1 MLRTLGGL
9 RLQDGPPQQ
18 PKLLLLLA
26 YLSLEGPKERSH
38 LQSLF
43 WPNAAD
49 PANSLRVALRRL
61 RAGAPGTF
69 TAEGARVAA
78 RVLTDAH
85 DLLAASE
92 AGQHER
98 VVELYRG
105 RFLEGLDLEDPSAE
119 LEEWVYRTREVLA
132 ARVRVALLALGEAA
146 AAQGQD
152 GPAARHAEAA
162 YLLPGAPEPEAEELR
177 RLYLL
182 LLPAHSP
189 YAAEVRREAERY
201 GLPLP
206 LAAEDARRVNR
217 PATAPSPLP
226 APPRV
231 RSQLPTFGTSFVGR
245 EDEERETLRL
255 MLDPACRLLT
265 VVGLGGMGKTR
276 LAVRAAGILQ
286 ESGAFPDG
294 VVCVNLAP
302 VANPANLVS
311 TVAEALGL
319 DLQGPEEPLGQVT
332 RLLAPL
338 RLLLVL
344 DNFEHLVGMTGGLV
358 ALLEACPHLKLL
370 VTSRER
376 LNVQEEW
383 VLPLEGLSST
393 GRHASDDEE
402 HPGVRLFTQRARR
415 SGLRFSLTPETLP
428 DVLELCRL
436 VHGSPLAIELAA
448 TWTRVLPV
456 GEVLAEL
463 RRSLDFLTDANGRGP
478 ARHASLRVVFEH
490 SWRLLHERE
499 QGVLARL
506 SVFRSPFRREAAA
519 EVAGASLPL
528 LAALMDKSL
537 LLSVPGGR
545 YGRHPL
551 LYEYTAGK
559 LAERPAEGAVTQEAH
574 ARFFL
579 RLLAQSGEALAG
591 SGQRAALRELEADF
605 ENLRA
610 AWEWAVS
617 HGEFGALREAARVL
631 QIFFA
636 RTGRY
641 REGIEFL
648 GQTAARL
655 GADPAAD
662 PLALGELLIHQAE
675 LSLSLGALPEAETL
689 VERGL
694 HLVGDASGWA
704 TVAGLSALGVI
715 ERRRGRYVEAKGYWE
730 RALGLAETQGSPE
743 ASRLWNLLGIA
754 EQWLGDYER
763 AEHCYGRALHLSRER
778 GHLTET
784 ARVLNNLGG
793 LLIFSH
799 RLEEAQEILEQ
810 GLATARDLASP
821 VEVTHFLNNLAY
833 VTGQL
838 GQYRQAEAYAGEA
851 LTLARTTERR
861 PLIAEVL
868 ETLAR
873 LKLAQRRPA
882 EARALF
888 VQSLGAAWTTREW
901 PVLLQDLEGMAE
913 VSAQEHQDAQ
923 AAFLLRLI
931 LAHPAAPGRLA
942 AQAQAAL
949 SGLDLP
955 STEEGETTDTESVE
969 ERLVATVQG
978 LLAQPALAQ
987 GDLPSRG

>member
-9 RLQDGPPQQ
+9 RLQDSPQQQ

-26 YLSLEGPKERSH
+26 YLSLEGPKERGH
-38 LQSLF
+38 LHHLF
-43 WPNAAD
+43 WPQAAD
-49 PANSLRVALRRL
+49 AANSLRVALRRL

-78 RVLTDAH
+78 CVPTDAH
-85 DLLAASE
+85 ELLAASE
-92 AGQHER
+92 AGQPER

-105 RFLEGLDLEDPSAE
+105 RFLDGLALEDPSAE

-146 AAQGQD
+146 ASRGQG
-152 GPAARHAEAA
+152 GLAVRHAETA

-182 LLPAHSP
+182 LLPGHSP

-201 GLPLP
+201 GVALPRG
-206 LAAEDARRVNR
+206 EEARRVVPR
-217 PATAPSPLP
+217 PETAP
-226 APPRV
+226 APPPALPPG

-245 EDEERETLRL
+245 EDEVREIARL

-276 LAVRAAGILQ
+276 LAVQAAGTLR
-286 ESGAFPDG
+286 EGGAFPGG

-302 VANPANLVS
+302 VTNPANLMS
-311 TVAEALGL
+311 AVAEALGL
-319 DLQGPEEPLGQVT
+319 PLQGPEEPSRQVA

-383 VLPLEGLSST
+383 VLPLEGLVPP
-393 GRHASDDEE
+393 GRPASGED
-402 HPGVRLFTQRARR
+402 HPGAQLFTVRARR
-415 SGLRFSLTPETLP
+415 GGLRFALTPETLP

-463 RRSLDFLTDANGRGP
+463 RRSLDFLVDVGGRGP

-490 SWRLLHERE
+490 SWRLLGGRE
-499 QGVLARL
+499 QAVLARL

-537 LLSVPGGR
+537 LLAVPGGR

-551 LYEYTAGK
+551 LYDYTAEK
-559 LAERPAEGAVTQEAH
+559 LAGHPAEQARVQETH
-574 ARFFL
+574 ARYFL
-579 RLLAQSGEALAG
+579 RLLAGAGGALAG
-591 SGQRAALRELEADF
+591 PGQRAALRELEADF

-610 AWEWAVS
+610 AWEWAAAG
-617 HGEFGALREAARVL
+617 GEFAALREAARVL
-631 QIFFA
+631 QVFFA

-648 GQTAARL
+648 GGTAAHL
-655 GADPAAD
+655 GANPAAD
-662 PLALGELLIHQAE
+662 PVTLGELLIHQAE
-675 LSLSLGALPEAETL
+675 LALSLGALPEAETL
-689 VERGL
+689 VGRGL

-704 TVAGLSALGVI
+704 TVAGWRALGVI
-715 ERRRGRYVEAKGYWE
+715 ERRRGRYAEARGYWQ
-730 RALGLAETQGSPE
+730 RALELAETQGSPE
-743 ASRLWNLLGIA
+743 ASRLWNLLGLA
-754 EQWLGDYER
+754 EQGLGHHER

-784 ARVLNNLGG
+784 ARVLNNLGA
-793 LLIFSH
+793 LLILSH
-799 RLEEAQEILEQ
+799 RLEEARGVLEE
-810 GLATARDLASP
+810 GLSTARDLASP

-838 GQYRQAEAYAGEA
+838 GHYAQAEVYAGEA
-851 LTLARTTERR
+851 LTHAQSTERG

-868 ETLAR
+868 ETLGR
-873 LKLAQRRPA
+873 LKLAQHQPA
-882 EARALF
+882 EARARF
-888 VQSLGAAWTTREW
+888 VQSLGAAWPVREW
-901 PVLLQDLEGMAE
+901 PILLQDLEGMAE
-913 VSAQEHQDAQ
+913 VSVQEHQDAQ

-942 AQAQAAL
+942 AQAQATLSGLAL
-949 SGLDLP
+949 SGDG
-955 STEEGETTDTESVE
+955 GEPESLEDVE
-969 ERLVATVQG
+969 ECLAATVQG
-978 LLAQPALAQ
+978 FLAQPVVAHGGLSI
-987 GDLPSRG
+987 GG

>member
-1 MLRTLGGL
+1 MLCTLGGL
-9 RLQDGPPQQ
+9 RLQDSPRQQ

-26 YLSLEGPKERSH
+26 YLSLEGPKERAH
-38 LQSLF
+38 LHHLF

-49 PANSLRVALRRL
+49 AANSLRVALRRL
-61 RAGAPGTF
+61 RAGAPDTF
-69 TAEGARVAA
+69 TAQGARVAA
-78 RVLTDAH
+78 CVPTDAH
-85 DLLAASE
+85 ELLAASE
-92 AGQHER
+92 AGQPER

-146 AAQGQD
+146 ASRGQG
-152 GPAARHAEAA
+152 GLAVRHAETA

-182 LLPAHSP
+182 LRPGHSP

-201 GLPLP
+201 GVALPQP
-206 LAAEDARRVNR
+206 EEARRAVPR
-217 PATAPSPLP
+217 PETVPSPLP
-226 APPRV
+226 ALPPV

-245 EDEERETLRL
+245 EDEVREIERL

-276 LAVRAAGILQ
+276 LAVQAAGTLR
-286 ESGAFPDG
+286 ESGAFPGG
-294 VVCVNLAP
+294 VICVNLAP
-302 VANPANLVS
+302 VTNPANLIS
-311 TVAEALGL
+311 AVAEALGL
-319 DLQGPEEPLGQVT
+319 SLQGPEEPFRQVA

-358 ALLEACPHLKLL
+358 TLLEACPHLKLL

-383 VLPLEGLSST
+383 VLPLEGLCPT
-393 GRHASDDEE
+393 GRPAPGED
-402 HPGVRLFTQRARR
+402 HPGVQLFTVRARR
-415 SGLRFSLTPETLP
+415 GGLRFTLTPQTLP

-463 RRSLDFLTDANGRGP
+463 RRSLDFLVDVGGRGP
-478 ARHASLRVVFEH
+478 ARHASLRAVFEH
-490 SWRLLHERE
+490 SWRLLGERE

-537 LLSVPGGR
+537 LLAVPGGR

-551 LYEYTAGK
+551 LYDYTAEK
-559 LAERPAEGAVTQEAH
+559 LAERPAEQAEVQEAH
-574 ARFFL
+574 ARYFL
-579 RLLAQSGEALAG
+579 RLLAGSEGTLAG
-591 SGQRAALRELEADF
+591 PGQRAALRDLEADF

-610 AWEWAVS
+610 AWDWAAAG
-617 HGEFGALREAARVL
+617 GEFTALRGAARVL
-631 QIFFA
+631 QVFFA

-648 GQTAARL
+648 GQTAAHL

-662 PLALGELLIHQAE
+662 PVTLGELLIHQAE
-675 LSLSLGALPEAETL
+675 LALSLGALPEAGTL

-704 TVAGLSALGVI
+704 TVAGLRALGVI
-715 ERRRGRYVEAKGYWE
+715 ERRRGRYAEARGYWE
-730 RALGLAETQGSPE
+730 RALELAEAAHDP
-743 ASRLWNLLGIA
+743 AAAHLWNLRGIA
-754 EQWLGDYER
+754 EQWLGHHKE
-763 AEHCYGRALHLSRER
+763 AEHCYERALHLSRER

-793 LLIFSH
+793 LLIFCG
-799 RLEEAQEILEQ
+799 RLEEARAVLEQ
-810 GLATARDLASP
+810 GLETARELVSP
-821 VEVTHFLNNLAY
+821 LEITHFLNNLAF
-833 VTGQL
+833 VAGRL
-838 GQYRQAEAYAGEA
+838 GHYRPAEDYAGEA
-851 LTLARTTERR
+851 LALARSTDRR
-861 PLIAEVL
+861 PLEADVL
-868 ETLAR
+868 ETLGR
-873 LKLAQRRPA
+873 IKLGQGQLA
-882 EARALF
+882 EAHALF
-888 VQSLGAAWTTREW
+888 VRSLSAAWPAREW
-901 PVLLQDLEGMAE
+901 PVMLHDLEGMAE
-913 VSAQEHQDAQ
+913 VSARQHEEAQ
-923 AAFLLRLI
+923 AIFLLRLVI
-931 LAHPAAPGRLA
+931 RHPAASGWLA
-942 AQAQAAL
+942 TQAR
-949 SGLDLP
+949 
-955 STEEGETTDTESVE
+955 E
-969 ERLVATVQG
+969 
-978 LLAQPALAQ
+978 ALAQ
-987 GDLPSRG
+987 LVTSVPEAQAGTEEDNVEKQLLTAVQEIISRPEERGAFLH

>member
-1 MLRTLGGL
+1 MLCTLGGL
-9 RLQDGPPQQ
+9 RLQDSPRQQ

-26 YLSLEGPKERSH
+26 YLSLEGPKERAH
-38 LQSLF
+38 LHHLF

-49 PANSLRVALRRL
+49 AANSLRVALRRL
-61 RAGAPGTF
+61 RAGAPGSF
-69 TAEGARVAA
+69 TAQGARVAA
-78 RVLTDAH
+78 CVPTDAH
-85 DLLAASE
+85 ELLAASE
-92 AGQHER
+92 AGEPGR

-146 AAQGQD
+146 ASRGQG
-152 GPAARHAEAA
+152 GLAVRHAETA

-182 LLPAHSP
+182 LRPGHSP

-201 GLPLP
+201 GVTLPLVT
-206 LAAEDARRVNR
+206 EEARR
-217 PATAPSPLP
+217 PEAAPSPPPALP
-226 APPRV
+226 PV

-245 EDEERETLRL
+245 EDEVREIERL

-276 LAVRAAGILQ
+276 LAVQAAGTLR

-302 VANPANLVS
+302 VTSPANLIS
-311 TVAEALGL
+311 AVAEALGL
-319 DLQGPEEPLGQVT
+319 FLGGPEDPLRQVA

-358 ALLEACPHLKLL
+358 TLLEACPHLKLL

-383 VLPLEGLSST
+383 VLPLEGLSPT
-393 GRHASDDEE
+393 DRHASGED
-402 HPGVRLFTQRARR
+402 HPGVRLFAVRARR
-415 SGLRFSLTPETLP
+415 SGQGFALTPQTLP

-456 GEVLAEL
+456 NELLAEL
-463 RRSLDFLTDANGRGP
+463 RRGLDFLTDANGRGP

-490 SWRLLHERE
+490 SWRLLGERE
-499 QGVLARL
+499 QAVLARL
-506 SVFRSPFRREAAA
+506 SVFRSPFRRGAAA

-528 LAALMDKSL
+528 LAALIDKSL
-537 LLSVPGGR
+537 LLPVPGAR

-551 LYEYTAGK
+551 LYDYTAEK
-559 LAERPAEGAVTQEAH
+559 LAGHPAEQAEVQEAH
-574 ARFFL
+574 ARYFL
-579 RLLAQSGEALAG
+579 RLLAGSEGALAG
-591 SGQRAALRELEADF
+591 PGQRAALRELEADF

-610 AWEWAVS
+610 AWEWAAAQ
-617 HGEFGALREAARVL
+617 GEFASLRGAAHALRV
-631 QIFFA
+631 FFA

-648 GQTAARL
+648 AAAVRDL
-655 GADPAAD
+655 EARPGGDPAT
-662 PLALGELLIHQAE
+662 LGELLIHQAE
-675 LSLSLGALPEAETL
+675 LALNLGAVAEAGALAGRGLDLAGGASPWARMAGLGAL
-689 VERGL
+689 
-694 HLVGDASGWA
+694 
-704 TVAGLSALGVI
+704 GVV
-715 ERRRGRYVEAKGYWE
+715 ERRRGRYGEARGYWE
-730 RALGLAETQGSPE
+730 GALRLAEAQGSPE

-754 EQWLGDYER
+754 EQWLGHHER
-763 AEHCYGRALHLSRER
+763 AEHCYGQALHLSRER

-793 LLIFSH
+793 LLILSG
-799 RLEEAQEILEQ
+799 RLEEARGVLEQ
-810 GLATARDLASP
+810 GLATARELASP
-821 VEVTHFLNNLAY
+821 VEVTYFLNNLAL

-838 GQYRQAEAYAGEA
+838 GHFPQAETYAGEA
-851 LTLARTTERR
+851 LTLAQATERG
-861 PLIAEVL
+861 PVVAEVL
-868 ETLAR
+868 ETLGR
-873 LKLAQRRPA
+873 IKLAQGHLA

-888 VQSLGAAWTTREW
+888 VRSLSAAWPTREW
-901 PVLLQDLEGMAE
+901 PLLLQDLEGMAQIS
-913 VSAQEHQDAQ
+913 VREHQDAR
-923 AAFLLRLI
+923 AAFLLRLVI
-931 LAHPAAPGRLA
+931 GHPASAGRLA
-942 AQAQAAL
+942 AQARAAL
-949 SGLDLP
+949 SGLDLSADGEP
-955 STEEGETTDTESVE
+955 EGADAEDEDVE
-969 ERLVATVQG
+969 ERLLATVREIV
-978 LLAQPALAQ
+978 AQPEESPALPRW
-987 GDLPSRG
+987 G